1 MPVIT
6 IDGIKIQVPK
16 DSCVLEGA
24 LKAGV
29 YIPHLC
35 HHPDLPEHSS
45 CRLCIVEVEGED
57 QVVTSCTLKPR
68 DGMVIQTKSERINR
82 LRSLALDLLLAG
94 HPEDCSTCPKYGN
107 CELQTLIQYLG
118 GASSRMKH
126 RVKGFRS
133 IEDNPLLA
141 HDMNR
146 CVLCGRCVRACK
158 DLRGVGILKYS
169 TENMETYIGTL
180 HDKLLKDED
189 CRFCQACAEV
199 CPTGTI
205 RDKRSPM
212 EGDKTREEM
221 IVPCRAFCPA
231 HTDVPR
237 YIYLVKEG
245 RYEEAAAV
253 IREKVPFP
261 KVLGYIC
268 NHVCEMQC
276 KRSEVNEAMSIRE
289 IKRYAAEADTGTFW
303 RGKGKQLPLT
313 GKKVCIAGAG
323 PAGMTAA
330 YYLRKQGHEVTVLEA
345 NSQAGG
351 MLRYGIPEYRLPGN
365 IIEEELQVM
374 MDAGVKM
381 ECNKRVEDPIVLKE
395 EYDAVL
401 LAMGTHKGVRL
412 PIEGSELKGVLVNTE
427 FLKAATEKRESG
439 MGKRVVVLGGG
450 NVAFDCAR
458 TAKRLGAIEV
468 HLACLESR
476 ENMPADEEE
485 ITQAMEEGIL
495 IHPGRTFERITG
507 ESQADGVE
515 FMEVLTFAFDKN
527 RRPVITKKENSKSCI
542 QADTVIFAV
551 GQRPELRKEN
561 GLPLTPGGYI
571 EVDEKTLRTG
581 IDGIFAAGDV
591 IYGTRSVIEA
601 IASGRKAAAS
611 IDRYL
616 GGDGDISEI
625 LAPVTEREDFIGK
638 IEGFGDKTRAKEQI
652 VSADERV
659 SSFQPYHGGICGE
672 DICKEANRCLQCD
685 LRLKITPPRLWG
697 SFDREEE
704 VR

>member
-6 IDGIKIQVPK
+6 IDGIKIQVPE

-35 HHPDLPEHSS
+35 HHPDLLEHNS

-133 IEDNPLLA
+133 IEENPLLA

-180 HDKLLKDED
+180 HDKLLKEED

-212 EGDKTREEM
+212 EADKTREEM
-221 IVPCRAFCPA
+221 IVPCRAACPA

-245 RYEEAAAV
+245 RYGEAAAV

-289 IKRYAAEADTGTFW
+289 IKRFAAEADTGTFW

-345 NSQAGG
+345 NEKAGG

-374 MDAGVKM
+374 MDAGVKV
-381 ECNKRVEDPIVLKE
+381 ECNKRVEDPIALKE

-412 PIEGSELKGVLVNTE
+412 PIEGSELRGVFVNTE
-427 FLKAATEKRESG
+427 FLKAVSEKRESG
-439 MGKRVVVLGGG
+439 MGERVVVLGGG

-468 HLACLESR
+468 HLACLERR

-485 ITQAMEEGIL
+485 ITQATEEGIL

-507 ESQADGVE
+507 ETQANGVE

-527 RRPVITKKENSKSCI
+527 GRPVVTKKENSKSSI

-571 EVDEKTLRTG
+571 AVDENTLRTG

-704 VR
+704 VQ